1 MVVFL
6 CMGVINYRPFVESN
20 PRPHDFIY
28 YFSRTPNVGFL
39 ENNKPENK
47 SLIIIFPEHLYLL
60 QQSESTMRCT

>member
-47 SLIIIFPEHLYLL
+47 SLIIIFPEHL
-60 QQSESTMRCT
+60 